1 MSFSAAPN
9 LKIFSLVGVFK
20 KMIAYVSRRCSHS
33 ASFVRLVRE
42 RKQIVR
48 IVTVEESAQIPW
60 YIDTVPTLVVR
71 TKDGIDIYA
80 ADDAFEAMNGRRA
93 RPNPIQNPNPSPTRL
108 CAKHNSD
115 ETRSDSEQ
123 EQESDPEP
131 EPGGETAMFENT
143 TGDDLVQ
150 CSGDN
155 YECLINE
162 DAESAMSKTTRR
174 TWERTLREEADSK
187 EANTDTADKRLE
199 RMMQTRGEQQQQQV
213 AASRS
218 LAPRR

>member
-1 MSFSAAPN
+1 
-9 LKIFSLVGVFK
+9 
-20 KMIAYVSRRCSHS
+20 MIAYVSSRCGHS

-60 YIDTVPTLVVR
+60 YIDTVPTLVVK

-80 ADDAFEAMNGRRA
+80 ADDAFDAMNGRRA
-93 RPNPIQNPNPSPTRL
+93 LQTEPNPNPRLRPNPNPKSNPNPSRL
-108 CAKHNSD
+108 RPD
-115 ETRSDSEQ
+115 ETDETGSDSES
-123 EQESDPEP
+123 EEAESDQEP
-131 EPGGETAMFENT
+131 EPGGDTAMFENT
-143 TGDDLVQ
+143 TGDNLVQ

-162 DAESAMSKTTRR
+162 DAESAMRKTTRK
-174 TWERTLREEADSK
+174 TWERTLREEAESK

-213 AASRS
+213 AASRN
-218 LAPRR
+218 LAHRR